1 MVKRS
6 VWMGLLILALVVGL
20 HVPQAVA
27 QAVFGSIFGTVTDPQ
42 GAGVVGAKVTVTDVA
57 KGTVEETTTNE
68 SGNYTSRT

>member
-6 VWMGLLILALVVGL
+6 FWVGLLVLSLAIGL

-42 GAGVVGAKVTVTDVA
+42 GAGVVGAKVTVTDIA

-68 SGNYTSRT
+68 SAP